1 MAWPWPLRTK
11 QTKIFKNNLPI
22 TTSTNATC
30 PRTSTTTA
38 HGRCLWP
45 AGPTAGTVSP
55 TPRAR
60 RIKTPSRRAARAQLS
75 SQFSLVLALHSCTRP
90 SLSLSRKRLKKRKK
104 EGASSVCARV
114 SLFLSRGLLA
124 CPIAG
129 KLQGLV
135 FQLQGQDLLSSES
148 TSKQLR
154 SEEPRRR
161 GRGRRREVCGA

>member
-1 MAWPWPLRTK
+1 MPTYEYNHRTWPLSLASGPHRGDGVSHSPCAPN
-11 QTKIFKNNLPI
+11 KNAQSP
-22 TTSTNATC
+22 S
-30 PRTSTTTA
+30 
-38 HGRCLWP
+38 
-45 AGPTAGTVSP
+45 GPSP
-55 TPRAR
+55 TLF
-60 RIKTPSRRAARAQLS
+60 SVLSSSSSAQLHS
-75 SQFSLVLALHSCTRP
+75 SL